1 MEGYIMADA
10 ARLVEAGLK
19 DSKILLLSVGSKD
32 YREAM
37 RSVVVFSAGKFGRVC
52 YVTLN
57 DPYETITQKLGEAAG
72 NILFIDCVTSTIKPP
87 APKEGVMFVSSPRAL
102 TEISLSVKKAIKEEK
117 VGLTVLDSISALMVY
132 EKPVG
137 VLKFVHSLILTC
149 REGNMSIIFVILKE
163 DVDVSMLKDLT
174 MFVDKVV
181 EIE

>member
-1 MEGYIMADA
+1 MADA
-10 ARLVEAGLK
+10 AKLVEGGLK
-19 DSKILLLSVGSKD
+19 EGKILLLSVGSKD

-37 RSVVVFSAGKFGRVC
+37 KSVVEFSARKIGRVC

-57 DPYETITQKLGEAAG
+57 DPYESITQKLGEAAE

-87 APKEGVMFVSSPRAL
+87 APKKGVMFVSSPRAF
-102 TEISLSVKKAIKEEK
+102 TEISLAVKKAIKEEK
-117 VGLTVLDSISALMVY
+117 VDLVVLDSISALMVY
-132 EKPVG
+132 EKSVG
-137 VLKFVHSLILTC
+137 VLKFIHSLILTC

-181 EIE
+181 ELA